1 MKGQNKMRITPITN
15 ANFLMRYRKINTTK
29 VLDSF
34 TNQIFKTSNA
44 DTLISKL
51 NKIGLLNSKII
62 DANATRRIQRQLFCV
77 VA

>member
-1 MKGQNKMRITPITN
+1 MRITPIVN
-15 ANFLMRYRKINTTK
+15 ANVIMRYRKINASK

-44 DTLISKL
+44 DSLIAKL
-51 NKIGLLNSKII
+51 DRIGLLNSKII
-62 DANATRRIQRQLFCV
+62 DTNATRRTQKQLFCV